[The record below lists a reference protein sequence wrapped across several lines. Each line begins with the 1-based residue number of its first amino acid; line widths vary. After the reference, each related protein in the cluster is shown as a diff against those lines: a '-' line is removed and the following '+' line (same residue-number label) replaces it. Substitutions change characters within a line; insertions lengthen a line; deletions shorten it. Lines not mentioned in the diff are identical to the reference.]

1 MMSATTWPDPAVELV
16 EAWQLLS
23 LVVQLPLEDDSS
35 AGGPRAPTPPVVVL
49 GPSLPAAELR
59 AVPEQPPEEP
69 EQSSV
74 AEALDQLDA
83 PGTVGAPELADEPG
97 AVGAGGVA
105 G

>member
-16 EAWQLLS
+16 CAWQPLWPE
-23 LVVQLPLEDDSS
+23 VQLAVVVELPS
-35 AGGPRAPTPPVVVL
+35 GGPRAPPAPFKAL
-49 GPSLPAAELR
+49 GPSLPEALLR
-59 AVPEQPPEEP
+59 AVPEHPAAEP
-69 EQSSV
+69 SQFNM
-74 AEALDQLDA
+74 AEAIVQLDA